1 MTSLNKEIWNTN
13 LKMIHKITQ
22 ELEKKMKASA
32 VTRKKDEIG
41 RVRKKEIVSRG
52 GDSTLLGRWENKW

>member
-1 MTSLNKEIWNTN
+1 
-13 LKMIHKITQ
+13 MIHKITQ
-22 ELEKKMKASA
+22 ELEKKMKA

-52 GDSTLLGRWENKW
+52 GDSTLLGR